1 MPIEFDPTSDA
12 PRPASGAGGPPGRS
26 DLDLRFQRLEA
37 LEPGLELTPLPIWVL
52 DIEKTA
58 ICWINAAGLELWRA
72 DSREE
77 LYARDM
83 STGAPPK
90 VTARL
95 NNAVAQVRAG
105 HVVREDWTFYPRGQS
120 TLVLLHMHGVLLSD
134 GRFGLLN
141 IAVPVSGELPP
152 QVQRTLNM
160 ARHTS
165 LIVGFVEA
173 TGGILQRNPA
183 AMAAFGETPT
193 WREWF
198 EEPSEA
204 DAMLAAALEGAIV
217 QTRARVR
224 SSGALRWHL
233 VDAQKVRDPV
243 TGELGVLVE
252 HKDETDQIATEQL
265 AETRAH
271 RIDTLNSAL
280 ALVEQQRRE
289 ILSLSAPILDVG
301 EQTLA
306 MPIIGR
312 LHETLSL
319 DIMAQLLHAV
329 GERRARDVILD
340 LTGVVGIDGPS
351 MSRLRQMLRSIRML
365 GARTT
370 ITGIRPEL
378 ARELVDSGFDV
389 EVMTLRSLAEGLAH
403 VSRRSKR
410 GDDR

>member
-1 MPIEFDPTSDA
+1 MSVE
-12 PRPASGAGGPPGRS
+12 
-26 DLDLRFQRLEA
+26 FQRFEQ
-37 LEPGLELTPLPIWVL
+37 LEPGLELVPLPIWLL
-52 DIEKTA
+52 DLDKTA
-58 ICWINAAGLELWRA
+58 ICWVNAAGLELWRA
-72 DSREE
+72 ETREE
-77 LYARDM
+77 LYRRDM
-83 STGAPPK
+83 ATGAPAK

-95 NNAVAQVRAG
+95 NNAVTQVRAG

-120 TLVLLHMHGVLLSD
+120 TLVLLHMHGVLLGD
-134 GRFGLLN
+134 GRFALLN
-141 IAVPVSGELPP
+141 IAVPVGGELPP
-152 QVQRTLNM
+152 QVQRALNM
-160 ARHTS
+160 SRHTS
-165 LIVGFVEA
+165 VIVAFVEA
-173 TGGILQRNPA
+173 NGRILARNPA

-198 EEPSEA
+198 EQPVEA
-204 DAMLAAALEGAIV
+204 DAMIAAALDGEV
-217 QTRARVR
+217 LQTRARVR
-224 SSGALRWHL
+224 SSEGLRWHL

-243 TGELGVLVE
+243 DGELGVLVE
-252 HKDETDQIATEQL
+252 HKDETDRIATEQL

-271 RIDTLNSAL
+271 HIDSLSSAL

-301 EQTLA
+301 AQTLA

-312 LHETLSL
+312 LHETLSV

-351 MSRLRQMLRSIRML
+351 MARLRQMLRSIRML
-365 GARTT
+365 GATTT

-378 ARELVDSGFDV
+378 ARELVESGFDV
-389 EVMTLRSLAEGLAH
+389 EVTTLRSLAEGLAH

-410 GDDR
+410 GAER